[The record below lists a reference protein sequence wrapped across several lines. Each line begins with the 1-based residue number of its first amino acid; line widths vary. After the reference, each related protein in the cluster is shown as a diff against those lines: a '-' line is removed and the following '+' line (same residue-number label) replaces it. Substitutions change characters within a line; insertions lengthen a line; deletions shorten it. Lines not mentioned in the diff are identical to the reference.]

1 MKEPVKHDQDKPR
14 IDLIPPQAIIDIAE
28 VLTYGAE
35 KYEAHNWRDNDGLAY
50 SRLYAA
56 AQRHMLAFWGGQ
68 TADEDSGFPHL
79 AHAACCI
86 IFLMSYEAENNGD
99 DDRHPY
105 TF

>member
-28 VLTYGAE
+28 VLTYGAG
-35 KYEAHNWRDNDGLAY
+35 KYDSHNWRDNGGLDY

-56 AQRHMLAFWGGQ
+56 AQRHLLSFWDGQ
-68 TADEDSGFPHL
+68 SLDKETGMSHL

-86 IFLMSYEAENNGD
+86 VFLMSYETEDNGK
-99 DDRHPY
+99 DDRY
-105 TF
+105 L

>member
-28 VLTYGAE
+28 VLTYGAG
-35 KYEAHNWRDNDGLAY
+35 KYDSHNWRDNGGFDY

-56 AQRHMLAFWGGQ
+56 AQRHLLSFWDGQ
-68 TADEDSGFPHL
+68 SLDKETGMSHL

-86 IFLMSYEAENNGD
+86 VFLMSYEAEDNGK
-99 DDRHPY
+99 DDRY
-105 TF
+105 L

>member
-28 VLTYGAE
+28 VLTYGAG
-35 KYEAHNWRDNDGLAY
+35 KYDSHNWRDNGGLDY

-56 AQRHMLAFWGGQ
+56 AQRHLLSFWDGQ
-68 TADEDSGFPHL
+68 SLDKETGMSHL

-86 IFLMSYEAENNGD
+86 VFLMSYETENNGK
-99 DDRHPY
+99 DDRY
-105 TF
+105 L

>member
-28 VLTYGAE
+28 VLTYGAG
-35 KYEAHNWRDNDGLAY
+35 KYDSHNWRDNGGLDY

-56 AQRHMLAFWGGQ
+56 AQRHLLSFWDGQ
-68 TADEDSGFPHL
+68 SLDKETGMSHL

-86 IFLMSYEAENNGD
+86 VFLMSYEAEDNGK
-99 DDRHPY
+99 DDRY
-105 TF
+105 L

>member
-28 VLTYGAE
+28 VLTYGAG
-35 KYEAHNWRDNDGLAY
+35 KYDSHNWRDNGGLDY

-56 AQRHMLAFWGGQ
+56 AQRHLLSFWDGQ
-68 TADEDSGFPHL
+68 SLDEETGMSHL

-86 IFLMSYEAENNGD
+86 VFLMSYEAEDNGK
-99 DDRHPY
+99 DDRY
-105 TF
+105 L